1 MSTLLA
7 HDEHRA
13 LDPATL
19 ESYRRD
25 LTRALVSLLCTSTGR
40 SRTSDEQARLDALG
54 REIVRV
60 RHELRRRA

>member
-7 HDEHRA
+7 HDEHRV
-13 LDPATL
+13 LDRATL

-25 LTRALVSLLCTSTGR
+25 LTRALVTLICATTGR
-40 SRTSDEQARLDALG
+40 RRTSDERARLDALG

-60 RHELRRRA
+60 RHELRRRS

>member
-1 MSTLLA
+1 MSTVLA
-7 HDEHRA
+7 HDEHPA
-13 LDPATL
+13 MDPATL

-54 REIVRV
+54 CEIVRV
-60 RHELRRRA
+60 RLELRRQA